1 MDTTTGSQ
9 SVSTYSNRSTKE
21 NSKEKTDN
29 HCLDSYIA
37 VDGDYLLDE
46 RTTTTTTATPALSIQ
61 RQNRNDCQRSGYA
74 YNPCLLK

>member
-9 SVSTYSNRSTKE
+9 SVCTYSNRSTKE
-21 NSKEKTDN
+21 NSEEKTDN
-29 HCLDSYIA
+29 QWLDSYIA

-46 RTTTTTTATPALSIQ
+46 RATTTTATPALSIQ